1 MVSPQRVSK
10 SVPKLRPIRIG
21 FFRVTA
27 VFAIVG
33 LGIGLLS
40 IPVSTSQA
48 AEGDSVNITDLNISA
63 VADSGGTLSNN
74 HLVSLKGTFTNTS
87 SQTISKLELNLVSTP
102 SIKSRG
108 ELAGLLSDPTS
119 ANDLNPSETSAILR
133 NIAPGVSK
141 NWQITFRGEQVL
153 GDNASGVYG
162 FGVKPD
168 LPIESK
174 ATVVTTPWF
183 FNSEIKPTNVSLVI
197 PLTTLNT
204 HLAND
209 EITDQKKDLVE
220 AKRLTNLIINQDPT
234 KISWLQDAALTPWL
248 DQLEKTANSDVPE
261 KLRAALSGLA
271 PTTAMLPYGHTDL
284 AALVSANQQDD
295 LTDAI
300 TQTRL
305 LSGDRQVFYAPAQ
318 GIADRETVSLL
329 SQQGVRSIISN
340 EFLRGNERETTS
352 AVVTSASNPV
362 LVHDLGASGCLPS
375 ADKDDASFFAAIT
388 CIKSEIGMMTA
399 ESPQSSR
406 TVIVLAPTK
415 WKISSERLS
424 ALVSVLS
431 DHNWMQLT
439 TLDLVSATAPTE
451 NYVATQSVDPSV
463 FSRALIRQAQN
474 LKVNT
479 ESVSALYDDQELA
492 AGFTAARILGY
503 SDLWPSNARATE
515 YLTENI
521 SLLNEYLNAVSI
533 QASGRITTPEENSE
547 IPITI
552 VNESDSAVSV
562 SIDLTSAA
570 TSRFSAQ
577 PTGVIQ
583 VDSGQRITVP
593 VAITLVGA
601 GVVDVKA
608 QLIAPNGERFGEVE
622 NIQIS
627 SAAYSQFARTLVWGA
642 FGLLVLLALSNFMKR
657 RKDKRSI
664 EAAR

>member
-1 MVSPQRVSK
+1 MGSSRIT
-10 SVPKLRPIRIG
+10 SVI
-21 FFRVTA
+21 
-27 VFAIVG
+27 AILG

-40 IPVSTSQA
+40 IPVATSQA

-63 VADSGGTLSNN
+63 VADSGGILSNK
-74 HLVSLKGTFTNTS
+74 HVVTLKGTFTNTS
-87 SQTISKLELNLVSTP
+87 NQTISKLELNLVSTP

-119 ANDLNPSETSAILR
+119 ATTLIPSETSAILR
-133 NIAPGVSK
+133 NIGPGVSK
-141 NWQITFRGEQVL
+141 DWRITFRGEQIL

-162 FGVKPD
+162 FGVEPD
-168 LPIESK
+168 LPTASK
-174 ATVVTTPWF
+174 ATVITTPWF

-204 HLAND
+204 HLANN
-209 EITDQKKDLVE
+209 EITDQKKDLAE
-220 AKRLTNLIINQDPT
+220 AKRLTNLIINQDST
-234 KISWLQDAALTPWL
+234 KVSWLQDAALTPWL
-248 DQLEKTANSDVPE
+248 DQLEKTADSEVPE
-261 KLRAALSGLA
+261 KLRTALAGLA
-271 PTTAMLPYGHTDL
+271 PTTAMLPYGHADL
-284 AALVSANQQDD
+284 TALVRADQQDD
-295 LTDAI
+295 LTEAI
-300 TQTRL
+300 SQTRL
-305 LSGDRQVFYAPAQ
+305 LTGDRQVFYAPTQ

-329 SQQGVRSIISN
+329 NQQGVRSIVSN
-340 EFLRGNERETTS
+340 DFLRGNELETTS

-362 LVHDLGASGCLPS
+362 LVHDLGASSCLAA

-399 ESPQSSR
+399 ESPQSAR

-415 WKISSERLS
+415 WKISNERLS
-424 ALVSVLS
+424 ALISVLS

-439 TLDLVSATAPTE
+439 TLDLVAATAPTE
-451 NYVATQSVDPSV
+451 NYVATQSADPAD
-463 FSRALIRQAQN
+463 FSRALVRQAQN

-547 IPITI
+547 VPITI

-562 SIDLTSAA
+562 SIVLTSAA

-601 GVVDVKA
+601 GVVDVQA
-608 QLIAPNGERFGEVE
+608 QLIAPNGERFGEVK

-642 FGLLVLLALSNFMKR
+642 FGLLVLLALSNFVKR

-664 EAAR
+664 ETAR